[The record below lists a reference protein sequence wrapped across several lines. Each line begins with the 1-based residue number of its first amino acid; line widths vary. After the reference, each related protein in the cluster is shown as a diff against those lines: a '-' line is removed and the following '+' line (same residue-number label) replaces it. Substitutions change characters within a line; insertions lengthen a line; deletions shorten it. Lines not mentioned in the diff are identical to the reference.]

1 MHRIK
6 DTPKTYRHR
15 GHTIEPLSCRVCGP
29 EGWLYWRV
37 IPDIADNGEACWD
50 ARSLPDARET
60 IDAELEALEAENLS
74 AEQHASASIGGQR

>member
-1 MHRIK
+1 MARTYR
-6 DTPKTYRHR
+6 TPRTYRHR
-15 GHTIEPLSCRVCGP
+15 GHTIEPLLSRVCGP

-37 IPDIADNGEACWD
+37 CPDNREDCWD